1 MNLPKFVKKTL
12 FFIVT
17 CDPCVSIDGFDY
29 VVYNEKHPA
38 LFFFT
43 RRSKTNGSLL
53 LLFCWSSFC
62 LLFVLAGSCCCKR
75 SMAVFCYC
83 FAGRHSACYLF
94 WLEAAVVKEAWQS
107 SVIVLLVVILP
118 VTVFVLAGS
127 CCCKRSTQCC
137 SCSCSRLA

>member
-12 FFIVT
+12 LFIVT

-29 VVYNEKHPA
+29 VVYNVKHPA

-62 LLFVLAGSCCCKR
+62 LLL
-75 SMAVFCYC
+75 
-83 FAGRHSACYLF
+83 YLF
-94 WLEAAVVKEAWQS
+94 WLEAAVVKEAPNAA
-107 SVIVLLVVILP
+107 V
-118 VTVFVLAGS
+118 VLAAGWLS
-127 CCCKRSTQCC
+127 EVIG
-137 SCSCSRLA
+137 

>member
-1 MNLPKFVKKTL
+1 MDLIML
-12 FFIVT
+12 FTMKNIL
-17 CDPCVSIDGFDY
+17 
-29 VVYNEKHPA
+29 H
-38 LFFFT
+38 
-43 RRSKTNGSLL
+43 
-53 LLFCWSSFC
+53 SSF
-62 LLFVLAGSCCCKR
+62 LLVGPR
-75 SMAVFCYC
+75 QMAVFCYC

-137 SCSCSRLA
+137 ICSCSRLA